1 MAATSRPGRRPGVC
15 LALAVLAL
23 PALAAGIDD
32 DWRRCIATAGE
43 DGDLAC
49 LRLAAQEEVRAA
61 DLLRLADE
69 LIAAKAYGRAV
80 RLLAEAVRR
89 QPQQAALADRLRLAR
104 SYADEEAWVARRQGG
119 AAAPRNDEVGVS
131 LARIRCTRLSGAEA
145 LAACDEALRSLPDDA
160 DLLAARGDLLAAAG
174 NIAEASA
181 AYARALGSK
190 PDNPLLRQKLAL
202 LGGGAPPRPVVQAPE
217 AGGDL
222 DQRLATLQRLRER
235 KLINEAEYAKRK
247 AALLDTAIGG
257 SRAGD
262 AVAAKAPAAPRPVP
276 AIDFG
281 RYHALVVGIDG
292 YKHLP
297 KLETARNDARA
308 IAAILRDHY
317 DFKVRLLTD
326 ASREQIMEALDEYR
340 ERLGANDNL
349 LIYYAGHGWLDKE
362 ADQGFWLPVDARAE
376 RRSQWLSNDTVR
388 DAAKA
393 MKAKHLLVVAD
404 SCFSGTLTRSFVVP
418 PIRDEDYLKR
428 MAGKKARLAI
438 ASGGLEP
445 VADST
450 GGGHSPFAQTLVNI
464 LKDNQGVMDGTTL
477 FGELRRPV
485 AVNADQ
491 TPEFADIRRAGHDGG
506 DFLFVR
512 RR

>member
-1 MAATSRPGRRPGVC
+1 
-15 LALAVLAL
+15 
-23 PALAAGIDD
+23 
-32 DWRRCIATAGE
+32 
-43 DGDLAC
+43 
-49 LRLAAQEEVRAA
+49 
-61 DLLRLADE
+61 
-69 LIAAKAYGRAV
+69 
-80 RLLAEAVRR
+80 
-89 QPQQAALADRLRLAR
+89 
-104 SYADEEAWVARRQGG
+104 
-119 AAAPRNDEVGVS
+119 
-131 LARIRCTRLSGAEA
+131 
-145 LAACDEALRSLPDDA
+145 
-160 DLLAARGDLLAAAG
+160 
-174 NIAEASA
+174 
-181 AYARALGSK
+181 
-190 PDNPLLRQKLAL
+190 
-202 LGGGAPPRPVVQAPE
+202 
-217 AGGDL
+217 
-222 DQRLATLQRLRER
+222 
-235 KLINEAEYAKRK
+235 
-247 AALLDTAIGG
+247 
-257 SRAGD
+257 
-262 AVAAKAPAAPRPVP
+262 VP

-281 RYHALVVGIDG
+281 RYHALVIGIDS

-297 KLETARNDARA
+297 RLETARNDARA

-340 ERLGANDNL
+340 ERLGTYDNL

>member
-1 MAATSRPGRRPGVC
+1 MAVTSSPGAWRP
-15 LALAVLAL
+15 LALALAL
-23 PALAAGIDD
+23 LAAAAAAASDD
-32 DWRRCIATAGE
+32 DWRRCVAAAGE
-43 DGDLAC
+43 DADLAC
-49 LRLAAQEEVRAA
+49 LRLAAREDARVPE
-61 DLLRLADE
+61 LLRLADE

-80 RLLAEAVRR
+80 KLLEEAVRR
-89 QPQQAALADRLRLAR
+89 QPQQVALADRLRLAR
-104 SYADEEAWVARRQGG
+104 SYADEAAWVARREGS
-119 AAAPRNDEVGVS
+119 ASEPRQDEVAVS
-131 LARIRCTRLSGAEA
+131 LARIRCTRLSGVEA
-145 LAACDEALRSLPDDA
+145 LAACDEALRSLPEDA
-160 DLLAARGDLLAAAG
+160 DLLAAKGDLLAAAG
-174 NIAEASA
+174 RVGEASA
-181 AYARALGSK
+181 AYARALASK
-190 PDNPLLRQKLAL
+190 PDNPMLRQKLAL
-202 LGGGAPPRPVVQAPE
+202 LGGPSAKPAPSAAD

-235 KLINEAEYAKRK
+235 KLISEAEYGRRK
-247 AALLDTAIGG
+247 TALLDTALGG
-257 SRAGD
+257 SRAGEP
-262 AVAAKAPAAPRPVP
+262 VAAKAPAAPRPVP

-281 RYHALVVGIDG
+281 RYHALVIGIDG